1 MMQRNSFETK
11 HKKILILQ
19 LCVNVPVQL
28 ICLLI
33 SATVNLFFL
42 RFGTIKNHYHRF
54 MAHFTTFWKDQNN
67 PTPSEKL
74 TIETLY

>member
-54 MAHFTTFWKDQNN
+54 MANFTFWKDQNN